1 MENTNFDRETLG
13 FVTWEIIM
21 LSRIQNFN
29 TCKVW
34 FLVWSTTKFK
44 THEKT
49 FMQKYFCLKCLLV
62 LFRKLDFLL
71 WF

>member
-29 TCKVW
+29 TCKV
-34 FLVWSTTKFK
+34 
-44 THEKT
+44 
-49 FMQKYFCLKCLLV
+49 
-62 LFRKLDFLL
+62 
-71 WF
+71 